1 MNKDKYDLN
10 RDSGKKPWWY
20 VVGYTILEWLEGVW
34 GKIVYFVKWYFM
46 GEEMKRVWLH
56 RVILLVVVI
65 VLILSVHFA

>member
-46 GEEMKRVWLH
+46 GEEMN
-56 RVILLVVVI
+56 
-65 VLILSVHFA
+65 STS